1 LIYFDDYENKYLED
15 DYILSRETK
24 LESLEII
31 RRKDLIQKD
40 FINNINIF
48 DYIKDKLRIKNQN
61 DLNIW
66 YELVNKDIIDK
77 LIQLLL

>member
-1 LIYFDDYENKYLED
+1 MIYFDDYENKYLED